1 MDKRYIISMNSI
13 TSFTFVFIMKK
24 TKQNLSA
31 IIIIIK
37 TKNCLGFSREPR
49 GILFGFGR
57 GLVCHHQALKTRF
70 PTKTPQVRQAKRS
83 AASTREGQRPHH
95 SSLTVITAL
104 DHSTDFLEI
113 YTYFDQRLPND
124 T

>member
-1 MDKRYIISMNSI
+1 
-13 TSFTFVFIMKK
+13 MKK
-24 TKQNLSA
+24 RIVTKSLIKKSGSARPQQNQPPCNRA
-31 IIIIIK
+31 AP
-37 TKNCLGFSREPR
+37 TKPSRPGFR
-49 GILFGFGR
+49 
-57 GLVCHHQALKTRF
+57 Q
-70 PTKTPQVRQAKRS
+70 KTPQVRQAKRS